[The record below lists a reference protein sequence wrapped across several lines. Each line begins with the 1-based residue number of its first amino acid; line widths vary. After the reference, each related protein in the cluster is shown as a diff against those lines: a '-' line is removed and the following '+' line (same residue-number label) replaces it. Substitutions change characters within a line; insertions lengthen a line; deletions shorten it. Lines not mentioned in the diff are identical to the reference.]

1 MANDLEKEDFSHS
14 IQHHDTIPADPEKAP
29 IGDPE
34 DDSEVTLKT
43 KLAVLSLIFMYES
56 YLFTLVMPATVLTYI
71 DADLGPDAR
80 YPWIAITWNLGAAVI
95 VSVGGRLS
103 DIAGRRWFLMFGA
116 VSAAAG
122 ALIGATGQS
131 ITQMIVSGIVF
142 GIGGGF
148 QEMCFACA
156 QELVPNKFRFQTLGE
171 YPLSPLFNATK
182 THEMAGIMILANHF
196 SSFSP
201 LIGYVFIA
209 HTKIGWRACYWWCF
223 AWEVVTALML
233 FFFYHP
239 PTFETK
245 HRGDG
250 KTKWQLVKEIDYI
263 GLILFTAGCL
273 LLLLALNWGNG
284 IHPWSSPWIIA
295 PVVVSVV
302 SFVFLGFWEVYA
314 PLAYPMLPPHL
325 FREWRRFT
333 AFLVVCFVAGML
345 YYSLNVIWPR
355 QSGLL
360 WVPADRPIIRGVYAS
375 MVSFGTI
382 IAGWYCVSLMPWL
395 KHEKW
400 QLVACITIQTALI
413 GSLASV
419 GLADKAQ
426 AIATVISVSSVNL
439 PPSPLSF
446 GMVSLHLKDQTDIG
460 IGVGLISTFRLIGG
474 AVATAIYTSIQTSE
488 FAKLLPGQVRAAAER
503 TGFDGSVE
511 ALVAAARANTP
522 AAYGVIEGITNSTIA
537 AVQHAVL
544 ESNSKSYRLVYLVA
558 IAFGCVAIAAALS
571 VKSIDGSQRSNQVAA
586 KLENDGFEH
595 VVKGGDESVKE

>member
-1 MANDLEKEDFSHS
+1 MASDLDKQSFSHKVE
-14 IQHHDTIPADPEKAP
+14 HHDTIPADPEKSP
-29 IGDPE
+29 IM
-34 DDSEVTLKT
+34 DSENEVEVTLNT

-56 YLFTLVMPATVLTYI
+56 YLFTLVMPAAVLTYI

-80 YPWIAITWNLGAAVI
+80 YPWIAITWNLGAAII

-116 VSAAAG
+116 ISAAVG
-122 ALIGATGQS
+122 ALVGATGQS
-131 ITQMIVSGIVF
+131 ITQMIISGIIF

-156 QELVPNKFRFQTLGE
+156 QELVPNKYRFQTL
-171 YPLSPLFNATK
+171 
-182 THEMAGIMILANHF
+182 GIMILANHV

-209 HTKIGWRACYWWCF
+209 YTKIGWRACYWWCF
-223 AWEVVTALML
+223 AWEVVTAVML
-233 FFFYHP
+233 YFFYHP

-245 HRGDG
+245 HKDDH
-250 KTKWQLVKEIDYI
+250 KTKWQLVKEIDYV
-263 GLILFTAGCL
+263 GLILFAGGCL

-284 IHPWSSPWIIA
+284 IHPWNSAWIIA
-295 PVVVSVV
+295 PLVVACVC
-302 SFVFLGFWEVYA
+302 FIALGFWEVYA
-314 PLAYPMLPPHL
+314 PLPYPILPPHL

-360 WVPADRPIIRGVYAS
+360 WVPADKPIIRGVYAN

-395 KHEKW
+395 QHEKW
-400 QLVACITIQTALI
+400 QLVGCIVIQTSLI

-426 AIATVISVSSVNL
+426 AIGTVIAVSSVNL

-446 GMVSLHLKDQTDIG
+446 GMVSLHLADQTDIG

-488 FAKLLPGQVRAAAER
+488 FGKLLPGQVRAAAEN
-503 TGFDGSVE
+503 TDYGGSIE
-511 ALVAAARANTP
+511 SLVAAAKANTP
-522 AAYGVIEGITNSTIA
+522 AAYSAIEGITNSTIA

-544 ESNSKSYRLVYLVA
+544 VSNSKSYRIVYLVA

-571 VKSIDGSQRSNQVAA
+571 VKSIDRSQRSNEVAA
-586 KLENDGFEH
+586 KLETEKFETIA
-595 VVKGGDESVKE
+595 KGSDESVIR

>member
-1 MANDLEKEDFSHS
+1 MASDPDKQDFAHKVE
-14 IQHHDTIPADPEKAP
+14 HHDTIPADPENSP
-29 IGDPE
+29 IM
-34 DDSEVTLKT
+34 DSESEVEVTLKT

-56 YLFTLVMPATVLTYI
+56 YLFTLVMPAAVLTYI

-80 YPWIAITWNLGAAVI
+80 YPWIAITWNLGAAII

-116 VSAAAG
+116 ISAAVG
-122 ALIGATGQS
+122 ALVGATGQS
-131 ITQMIVSGIVF
+131 ITQMIVSGIIF

-156 QELVPNKFRFQTLGE
+156 QELVPNKYRFQTL
-171 YPLSPLFNATK
+171 
-182 THEMAGIMILANHF
+182 GIMILANHF

-209 HTKIGWRACYWWCF
+209 YTKIGWRACYWWCF
-223 AWEVVTALML
+223 AWEVVTAVML
-233 FFFYHP
+233 YFFYHP

-245 HRGDG
+245 HKDDH
-250 KTKWQLVKEIDYI
+250 KTKWQLVKEIDYV
-263 GLILFTAGCL
+263 GLILFAGGCL

-284 IHPWSSPWIIA
+284 IHPWNSAWIIA
-295 PVVVSVV
+295 PLVVACVC
-302 SFVFLGFWEVYA
+302 FIALGFWEVYA
-314 PLAYPMLPPHL
+314 PLPYPILPPHL

-360 WVPADRPIIRGVYAS
+360 WVPADRPIIRGVYAN

-395 KHEKW
+395 QHEKW
-400 QLVACITIQTALI
+400 QLVGCIVIQTSLI

-426 AIATVISVSSVNL
+426 AIGTVIAVSSVNL

-446 GMVSLHLKDQTDIG
+446 GMVSLHLADQTDIG

-488 FAKLLPGQVRAAAER
+488 FAKLLPDQVRAAAEN
-503 TGFDGSVE
+503 TNYGGSIE
-511 ALVAAARANTP
+511 SLVAAAKANTP
-522 AAYGVIEGITNSTIA
+522 AAYSAIEGITNSTMA

-544 ESNSKSYRLVYLVA
+544 VSNSKSYRIVYLVA

-571 VKSIDGSQRSNQVAA
+571 VKSIDRSQRSNEVAA
-586 KLENDGFEH
+586 KLETEKFETIT
-595 VVKGGDESVKE
+595 KGSDESVI